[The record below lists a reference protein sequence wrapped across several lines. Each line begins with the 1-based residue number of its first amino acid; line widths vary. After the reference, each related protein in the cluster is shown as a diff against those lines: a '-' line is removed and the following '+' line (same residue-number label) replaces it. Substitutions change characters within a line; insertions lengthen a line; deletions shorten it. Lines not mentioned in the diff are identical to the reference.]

1 MLKTSFKTQLEFDL
15 YKVEQKIRME
25 KGYLTVSERNQLKP
39 MLEKNYKPTI
49 IKEPERNPYIKSIIT
64 NYQELRKPCV
74 KVEEKEDISSIL
86 KELKETCL
94 AKGGLGLTANQIGYN
109 KRISYLRIPN
119 CNPKTKQI
127 EIEEIYLINPI
138 ITNQSRPIKNVKEQ
152 CLSFPGIA
160 IDTKRFVFIIVT
172 AEDENRKI
180 KTIMMQDIKAL
191 IAQHEIDHCNGV
203 CIMNRKWRSK

>member
-49 IKEPERNPYIKSIIT
+49 IKEPEVNPYIKSIIT

-74 KVEEKEDISSIL
+74 KVEEKEDVSIIL

-94 AKGGLGLTANQIGYN
+94 VKGGLGLSANQIGYG
-109 KRISYLRIPN
+109 KRISYLRIPIYN
-119 CNPKTKQI
+119 EKTKKI
-127 EIEEIYLINPI
+127 EMQEHYLINAKI
-138 ITNQSRPIKNVKEQ
+138 VNKSRPIKYKDES
-152 CLSFPGIA
+152 CISFPGIKV
-160 IDTKRFVFIIVT
+160 DTLRYVFIVVI
-172 AEDENRKI
+172 AENEKRKTN
-180 KTIMMQDIKAL
+180 TIMMQDLKA
-191 IAQHEIDHCNGV
+191 IVAQHEIQHQQG
-203 CIMNRKWRSK
+203 ITLLESKWKAK